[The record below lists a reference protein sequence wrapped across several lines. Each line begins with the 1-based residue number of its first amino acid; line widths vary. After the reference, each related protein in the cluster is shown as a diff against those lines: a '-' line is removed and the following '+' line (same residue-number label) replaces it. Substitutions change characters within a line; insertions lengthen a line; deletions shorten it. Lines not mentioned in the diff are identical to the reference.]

1 MSNQVNAA
9 EPVARAQASP
19 AEDAPCGESRRDGA
33 SRGER
38 PSVVAY
44 FNAEHARHTAGDED
58 ARLDVASGDASVD
71 CVADAGDCIYPDD
84 IDDWAERFEV
94 TPEQLRA
101 AMRRVGARA
110 DDVARY
116 LANPDVV

>member
-1 MSNQVNAA
+1 VSNQVNAGKPA
-9 EPVARAQASP
+9 ASVTD
-19 AEDAPCGESRRDGA
+19 DAPCSEPRHAGA
-33 SRGER
+33 VRER
-38 PSVVAY
+38 PAVVAY
-44 FNAEHARHTAGDED
+44 FNAEHSRNEAGGDES
-58 ARLDVASGDASVD
+58 RLDIASGDAMMD
-71 CVADAGDCIYPDD
+71 CVATAGGDCIYPDD

-116 LANPDVV
+116 LGNPDVV